1 MKTNSPNVLFNHQAK
16 ILLEKTSQVMKQ
28 KLLLILMLVFVCS
41 SGFAQSARAQNG
53 AIVVTELNS
62 LLSPNG
68 TVSARASSTNAGN
81 VNVQRLRDLLT
92 QVQSSIYYYDR
103 EVKTYGDVP
112 TNLFM
117 DLSSLNQI
125 DSAITMKRN
134 IEIATITI
142 NSVSELNSAI
152 DLGAFSNFPNLKYIY
167 FISNVSTTSD
177 AIARQLVN
185 YDTRFNIL
193 YKIDKG
199 DRNQ

>member
-1 MKTNSPNVLFNHQAK
+1 MKTNSPNVLFNHQAN

-41 SGFAQSARAQNG
+41 SGFAQSARAQSG

-62 LLSPNG
+62 ILSTNG

-92 QVQSSIYYYDR
+92 QVQSSIYYYDG
-103 EVKTYGDVP
+103 EAKTYGDTP

-117 DLSSLNQI
+117 DFSSLNQI
-125 DSAITMKRN
+125 NSAITMKRN
-134 IEIATITI
+134 IEIVIITI
-142 NSVSELNSAI
+142 NNVSELNSTI
-152 DLGAFSNFPNLKYIY
+152 DLAAFSNFPNLKYIY

-177 AIARQLVN
+177 VIARQLVN
-185 YDTRFNIL
+185 YDSRFNIL

>member
-1 MKTNSPNVLFNHQAK
+1 M
-16 ILLEKTSQVMKQ
+16 
-28 KLLLILMLVFVCS
+28 LMLVFVCS
-41 SGFAQSARAQNG
+41 SGFAQGTRAQSG

-62 LLSPNG
+62 LLSTNG
-68 TVSARASSTNAGN
+68 TTVRATATNGTT

-92 QVQSSIYYYDR
+92 QVQSSIYYYDGQA
-103 EVKTYGDVP
+103 KTYGDVP
-112 TNLFM
+112 TNLYL

-142 NSVSELNSAI
+142 NNASELNSTI
-152 DLGAFSNFPNLKYIY
+152 DLRAFSNFPNLNYIY
-167 FISNVSTTSD
+167 FISNVTTTSD
-177 AIARQLVN
+177 VISRQLVN